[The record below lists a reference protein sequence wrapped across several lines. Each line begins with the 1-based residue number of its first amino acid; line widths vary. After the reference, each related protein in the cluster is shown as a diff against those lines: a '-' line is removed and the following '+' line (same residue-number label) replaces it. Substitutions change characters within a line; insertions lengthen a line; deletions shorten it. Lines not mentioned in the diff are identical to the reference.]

1 MFFGNIRIRS
11 SVAAVLVLF
20 AAHAHASGEAAKH
33 PQQYVRS
40 VTPVTAGS
48 NLDRSNEQLSEYE
61 RRIGIVDRANGLF
74 TLLGGEM
81 ALQKGETGTALAT
94 YIVML
99 DRTKDAAVA
108 ERAMEMAISL
118 RAYRQAEQIFQKWRE
133 IEPEPGEAQRRMA
146 WMRNLVTGQNDS
158 TGRELKDILDHAG
171 EERVRRIFLMLA
183 QLSLQQSDLAQKAG
197 KDIHKAAQKYKSMP
211 EAAIA
216 DVIFSAQRDRERD
229 AVAALQRLSKLDI
242 RILPPTEVTL
252 RLVARHSP
260 KILSRFFDETDT
272 VKLSPVWQE
281 LEISS
286 LLTQGQPDKAYQRLQ
301 TLLNKN
307 PNADLYIQAAIL
319 SVTRQEDISVVGN
332 YLEKAYRVG
341 TSEQKSRAAVIGAM
355 RYAEAKKFKEAK
367 AWVEKIISPEY
378 AFDKIVLNASI
389 EAEQGNGRNALDEV
403 RRARQLPDKEGRFFN
418 MGDIQRVYLFA
429 LSKHGNPKEVLEE
442 LNSLATTVEQ
452 QPNSREY
459 LPDIL
464 YQRAML
470 YADQLKS
477 PEKAIVDLRRYL
489 ALSPNSA
496 AGLNAL
502 GYTMLSLPNYNI
514 NEAFRLIQAAYQQEP
529 ESAAINDSMGWVYY
543 LKGDAEAALP
553 YLEYAFEQYPD
564 AEVSAHLGEVLW
576 KLGQKDKARKV
587 WQEGLTKEGDTALL
601 KKTLQRLGVTLP
613 ETTVRKK

>member
-1 MFFGNIRIRS
+1 MFFGNVRIRS
-11 SVAAVLVLF
+11 SVAAVLLLF
-20 AAHAHASGEAAKH
+20 AAQANALGEATKQ
-33 PQQYVRS
+33 PQEYVRS
-40 VTPVTAGS
+40 VNPVTTGS
-48 NLDRSNEQLSEYE
+48 NSDRSNERLSEYE
-61 RRIGIVDRANGLF
+61 RRVGIVDRANKLF

-81 ALQKGETGTALAT
+81 SLQKGQTGTALAT

-118 RAYRQAEQIFQKWRE
+118 HAYRQAEQIFQKWRE

-146 WMRNLVTGQNDS
+146 WMRNLVIGQNDS

-197 KDIHKAAQKYKSMP
+197 KDIHKAAREYKSMP

-216 DVIFSAQRDRERD
+216 DVIFSAQRGRERD
-229 AVAALQRLSKLDI
+229 AVAALQRLAELDTQ
-242 RILPPTEVTL
+242 ILPPTEVTL

-260 KILSRFFDETDT
+260 KILSRFFDETNSS
-272 VKLSPVWQE
+272 KLSPVWQE

-286 LLTQGQPDKAYQRLQ
+286 LLAQGQPDRAYRRLQ
-301 TLLNKN
+301 TLLNEN

-319 SVTRQEDISVVGN
+319 SVTRQEDVSVVGN
-332 YLEKAYRVG
+332 YLDKAYRIG
-341 TSEQKSRAAVIGAM
+341 TGEQKSRAAVIGAM

-367 AWVEKIISPEY
+367 AWADKITSPEY
-378 AFDKIVLNASI
+378 AFDKIVLSASI
-389 EAEQGNGRNALDEV
+389 EAEQGNGANALAEV
-403 RRARQLPDKEGRFFN
+403 RRARQLPDQEGRFFN

-429 LSKHGNPKEVLEE
+429 LSKNNNPQEVLKE
-442 LNSLATTVEQ
+442 LNALATSVEQ

-470 YADQLKS
+470 YADQLNS

-502 GYTMLSLPNYNI
+502 GYTMLSLPDYNI
-514 NEAFRLIQAAYQQEP
+514 EEAFRLIQAAYQQEP
-529 ESAAINDSMGWVYY
+529 ESAAINDSLGWVYY
-543 LKGDAEAALP
+543 LKGDAQTALP
-553 YLEYAFEQYPD
+553 YLEYAFKEYPD

-576 KLGQKDKARKV
+576 KLGQQDKARQV

-601 KKTLQRLGVTLP
+601 KKTLQRFGVTLP
-613 ETTVRKK
+613 KTTVKKK